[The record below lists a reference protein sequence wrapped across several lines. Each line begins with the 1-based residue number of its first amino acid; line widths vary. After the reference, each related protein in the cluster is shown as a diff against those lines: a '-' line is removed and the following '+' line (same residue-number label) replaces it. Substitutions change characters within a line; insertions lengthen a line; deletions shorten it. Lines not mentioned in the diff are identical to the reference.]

1 MDPKENDIV
10 LPSMRVTQKKHNEF
24 LQSLEKNAS
33 AYGEEWELIADD
45 LDWTVDE
52 AKTYAYY
59 YFHTLSQQ
67 SNNGSHEENV
77 SQKSN
82 KNNREIDK
90 ETESQEWEY
99 DECILFDHLLLKFP
113 HGSDERWINIAS
125 MMPHRSDKECKDRF
139 MKTLQ
144 KSADA

>member
-10 LPSMRVTQKKHNEF
+10 LPSMRVTQKKHIEF
-24 LQSLEKNAS
+24 LKSLEKNAS

-59 YFHTLSQQ
+59 YFHTLTQQ
-67 SNNGSHEENV
+67 PNNGSHEENV

>member
-10 LPSMRVTQKKHNEF
+10 LPSMRVTQKKHIEF
-24 LQSLEKNAS
+24 LQSLEKNSS
-33 AYGEEWELIADD
+33 AYGEEWKLIADD

-59 YFHTLSQQ
+59 YFHTLAQQ
-67 SNNGSHEENV
+67 SNNKRHEENV

-82 KNNREIDK
+82 KKNQGSVE
-90 ETESQEWEY
+90 ETESQEWDY

-113 HGSDERWINIAS
+113 RGSDERWINIAS

-139 MKTLQ
+139 MKTQ
-144 KSADA
+144 QQSTNT